1 MLLSPP
7 PLHRLFTVVRGK
19 KLGPRFAK
27 DAARTSHGNPFHLGE
42 ICPHSLRTF
51 PKILLFLFLFIYLF
65 ILLALLLLCC
75 SRDWGAAGDTA
86 AHLLFPCCHRFYAR
100 DNMRNKPCHTS
111 EGPPFIRAAAIWKL
125 LLSQT
130 TVFVKCDRE
139 KQAFCKWNE
148 VTWNG
153 DRTFPPPCKT
163 SGSHW
168 GFGRNRFADN
178 LG

>member
-1 MLLSPP
+1 MRREHLTGI
-7 PLHRLFTVVRGK
+7 RFIWGK
-19 KLGPRFAK
+19 FALTHC
-27 DAARTSHGNPFHLGE
+27 AR
-42 ICPHSLRTF
+42 SLR
-51 PKILLFLFLFIYLF
+51 FIYLF
-65 ILLALLLLCC
+65 IFIYLGFFLLLLLVLLLLRC
-75 SRDWGAAGDTA
+75 SRDWGTAGDTA

-111 EGPPFIRAAAIWKL
+111 EGPPFIRAVAIWKL

-153 DRTFPPPCKT
+153 DRTFPPLYKT

-168 GFGRNRFADN
+168 GFWRNRFADN